1 MCDVRVKKDTE
12 TRRYGLIF
20 AEPLGFQRAS
30 PYGYKVLFTNIRE
43 QQLAKDWK
51 RETII
56 HMCLDITFYTFQC
69 NCRTVILYA
78 RYVLQSPG
86 FVHICMKLFFLA
98 TCHEVLSKPSIS
110 AEKLQ
115 SLVEA
120 FENTGGDAAGVRY
133 LCLGRQGSFT
143 VKDNC
148 REISCWKEAK
158 ASRREVTIQ
167 LLHYTYI

>member
-1 MCDVRVKKDTE
+1 V
-12 TRRYGLIF
+12 
-20 AEPLGFQRAS
+20 LGYYFLLSNVIVELYR
-30 PYGYKVLFTNIRE
+30 I
-43 QQLAKDWK
+43 
-51 RETII
+51 
-56 HMCLDITFYTFQC
+56 
-69 NCRTVILYA
+69 VILYA

-143 VKDNC
+143 VKDHC
-148 REISCWKEAK
+148 REISC
-158 ASRREVTIQ
+158 
-167 LLHYTYI
+167 